1 MGYTEI
7 GQLIDRVLQDQTIR
21 DLLRKDP
28 KKAAEKC
35 GITLT
40 SSELEAVKKVDW
52 NLSDAELKSRI
63 SKGA

>member
-7 GQLIDRVLQDQTIR
+7 GQLIDRVLQDQTIC
-21 DLLRKDP
+21 DLLHKDP

-40 SSELEAVKKVDW
+40 PSELDTIKKVDW
-52 NLSDAELKSRI
+52 NLTDAELKSRI
-63 SKGA
+63 SKGM